1 MLRLPAAVT
10 RKIVVRCPPLL
21 GGPKAGAGDVHLS
34 ETRALA
40 LRVAWFCAPVLA
52 LAVAGLAYA
61 YLTHPTTLVVAVA
74 PNGGSEPTLLRAYA
88 EALAKGKASIRLQ
101 LVPFGGVRESAEALR
116 DGMADLAVVRP
127 DVSMPRN
134 GLTLA
139 VLREQATLVAAPRR
153 AGIEG
158 FAALAGKRL
167 AVLAP
172 RKADHALVRGLVERH
187 GLELRDSVPK
197 GDVSA
202 KAVSLV
208 PVEEAELPT
217 AFAAGRVDAVI
228 LLTTPTSTAAQRIVN
243 LVRDADPNHEAA
255 LFGIADVPAALART
269 PLLQA
274 VTVPAG
280 LFDGDP
286 RLPAEDIVTVGS
298 SYRLMARATLSRTVA
313 AEATQHL
320 FEMRAL
326 LAETT
331 PSANDVLHPAYDTTV
346 GATSARLPI
355 HPGAIDYYEREQESF
370 IERYE
375 SWIYLVAIFGGGL
388 GSVVAW
394 LRQRVGRIRRE
405 RIEVATLR
413 LLEIR
418 STARGETDA
427 SKLEGMAAETDDL
440 AASVARHAMRRTTEA
455 RTLAAATLAVD
466 AARSTILRRL
476 GRRGLEATAV
486 RVDGSGSEG

>member
-1 MLRLPAAVT
+1 M
-10 RKIVVRCPPLL
+10 
-21 GGPKAGAGDVHLS
+21 HLS
-34 ETRALA
+34 GKRSPAW
-40 LRVAWFCAPVLA
+40 RVAWFCAPILA

-74 PNGGSEPTLLRAYA
+74 PNGGTEPALMRAYA
-88 EALAKGKASIRLQ
+88 EALSRSKASIRLK

-116 DGMADLAVVRP
+116 DGKADLAVVRP

-153 AGIEG
+153 VGIAD

-187 GLELRDSVPK
+187 GLELRDGGPE
-197 GDVSA
+197 GDASA

-208 PVEEAELPT
+208 PVEEAELAT
-217 AFAAGRVDAVI
+217 AFAAGRIDAVI
-228 LLTTPTSTAAQRIVN
+228 LLTTPTSAAAQRIVD
-243 LVRDADPNHEAA
+243 LVRDADPDHEAA
-255 LFGIADVPAALART
+255 LFGISNVPAALARM
-269 PLLQA
+269 PLLQS

-286 RLPAEDIVTVGS
+286 RMPADDIVTVGS
-298 SYRLMARATLSRTVA
+298 SYRLMARSTLSRTVA

-320 FEMRAL
+320 FEMRTL

-331 PSANDVLHPAYDTTV
+331 PAANDVLHPAYDTTV

-388 GSVVAW
+388 GSVAAW

-418 STARGETDA
+418 SSARGETGPA
-427 SKLEGMAAETDDL
+427 KLEAMAAETDDL
-440 AASVARHAMRRTTEA
+440 AASIARHTMRRTTEP
-455 RTLAAATLAVD
+455 RTLAGATLAVD
-466 AARSTILRRL
+466 AARSTIARRL
-476 GRRGLEATAV
+476 GRRGPEGATAPL
-486 RVDGSGSEG
+486 DGFSTEGRDGGER